1 MKSSP
6 CSKGLRPHQSF
17 SKQHLSANLFP
28 LSPSLPQAELEVE
41 YFSGTVCRQGFGSC
55 HRSCSPEAKFRFIT
69 CQTLSNMTSSP
80 LFFPQVL
87 LMPIFPFPP
96 STSQNLYP
104 GESSFIKRRGGEGRF
119 KNWVNWERVRMSS
132 FRVKLESLKNICF
145 LSNKYSSVL
154 AFLLM
159 MKNTTITGGR
169 KVPRQHLG
177 VFNQKCTDLKSWKVS
192 KVAFLLKCY
201 GKGLSP
207 VTQEDFCG
215 TGHVIFWYMYLRPKT
230 IYMGSS
236 AQDGENEQYLS

>member
-1 MKSSP
+1 MQSSP

-28 LSPSLPQAELEVE
+28 LSPSLLQAELEVE

-69 CQTLSNMTSSP
+69 CQTLSILTSSP

-119 KNWVNWERVRMSS
+119 KNWVNWERGWG
-132 FRVKLESLKNICF
+132 
-145 LSNKYSSVL
+145 YQ
-154 AFLLM
+154 AFVGSWNHS
-159 MKNTTITGGR
+159 KTFASWVTGIPQCWHFSQWWR
-169 KVPRQHLG
+169 
-177 VFNQKCTDLKSWKVS
+177 T
-192 KVAFLLKCY
+192 
-201 GKGLSP
+201 
-207 VTQEDFCG
+207 
-215 TGHVIFWYMYLRPKT
+215 RP
-230 IYMGSS
+230 S
-236 AQDGENEQYLS
+236 